1 KDQQWNERGG
11 RKVTGEGDKRL
22 KKCFDRLIRAHRDTQ
37 RHADDRGDDEAP
49 DDSPDGNS
57 DVSEKAVRVKQAPTF
72 AQHRHW
78 VGKEGLGNEAAKRRH
93 APYAEE
99 HPKEQRSKNDA
110 PPGRYRFERSHCDL
124 VVLAQAETH
133 VTPRRPGAGRDPICV
148 SDNNQNRSLD
158 PGPRYA
164 PRDDTAVSSRG
175 EAKASCSWTAVSL
188 DELCIYDRVEIR
200 LCLDE
205 SNFQEKIRRFL
216 AESLDLAIEET
227 LVRFSILPSQVRCRI
242 GELLCALFDVGTHDL
257 VALLRFF
264 LDHID
269 RVEVACH
276 HFLDR
281 PGIFLDEFGRATKGV
296 HDHRI
301 VERGG
306 DDLSYRRI
314 LAHFG

>member
-1 KDQQWNERGG
+1 
-11 RKVTGEGDKRL
+11 
-22 KKCFDRLIRAHRDTQ
+22 
-37 RHADDRGDDEAP
+37 
-49 DDSPDGNS
+49 
-57 DVSEKAVRVKQAPTF
+57 
-72 AQHRHW
+72 
-78 VGKEGLGNEAAKRRH
+78 
-93 APYAEE
+93 
-99 HPKEQRSKNDA
+99 
-110 PPGRYRFERSHCDL
+110 
-124 VVLAQAETH
+124 
-133 VTPRRPGAGRDPICV
+133 
-148 SDNNQNRSLD
+148 NRSLD

-164 PRDDTAVSSRG
+164 PRDDTAVSNRG

-314 LAHFG
+314 LAHFGKIRFVGHRGIVLTRNERLRGLLRGQRRSFYILYRQPVFLEDPCKPEIGRCSGRIDVDGLP